1 MRPLRLTL
9 LAGIAFTLIGC
20 SIGIGFGI
28 YIERDRAQESAVA
41 ESTVEVEPA
50 VSNAE
55 YAPLTISPVPALTVY
70 PIHYGMEDRSLWIYY
85 DGQWIKLPDRVIY
98 MPGGSQ

>member
-1 MRPLRLTL
+1 MNNPHPIVIAIFLSLSML
-9 LAGIAFTLIGC
+9 VGILIGFE
-20 SIGIGFGI
+20 IGIN
-28 YIERDRAQESAVA
+28 RAQECAPAIA
-41 ESTVEVEPA
+41 ESTIEVEPA